1 MSILKLYITKKGEF
15 FMKKIIDAFWEFAEN
30 PVNMLCVLIG
40 SLALSYLFGMTLR
53 IVESCLELIANR
65 T

>member
-1 MSILKLYITKKGEF
+1 
-15 FMKKIIDAFWEFAEN
+15 MKKIIDAFWEFAED